1 MHPMLN
7 IAIRA
12 ARAGG
17 AVIVRHVDRLDIVKV
32 AEKARNDFVSDV
44 DRMAEEI
51 IVDTILRSYP
61 QHEILAEE
69 SGAAG
74 SSEFQWVIDPLDGTT
89 NFLHGLPHYCVSV
102 ALLHRGKLDQA
113 VVFDPISQELFTA
126 TRGAGAQLDN
136 KRIRASQRKGL
147 KHTLVGTG
155 FPFRE
160 LHHLDSFMG
169 SLAAVIPHTAGVRRS
184 GSAALDLAYV
194 AAGRLDGF
202 WEFGL
207 APWDMA
213 AGALLVREAGGIVTD
228 CEGGESYMDSGNIIA
243 AGAKVIPE
251 LSALVQPHARRR
263 RLEQN
268 P

>member
-1 MHPMLN
+1 MLN

-17 AVIVRHVDRLDIVKV
+17 AVIVRHVDRVDTLTIT
-32 AEKARNDFVSDV
+32 EKARNDFVSEV
-44 DRMAEEI
+44 DRMAEEV
-51 IVDTILRSYP
+51 IVETILRSYP
-61 QHEILAEE
+61 GHEILAEE
-69 SGAAG
+69 SGAKG
-74 SSEFQWVIDPLDGTT
+74 QSEFQWVIDPLDGTT
-89 NFLHGLPHYCVSV
+89 NFLHGVPHYCVSV
-102 ALLHRGKLDQA
+102 ALIHRGRLDQA

-126 TRGAGAQLDN
+126 TRGGGAQMDN

-147 KHTLVGTG
+147 KHALVSTG
-155 FPFRE
+155 FAFRE
-160 LHHLDSFMG
+160 LNHLDSFMAG
-169 SLAAVIPHTAGVRRS
+169 LAAVVPHAASVRNS

-228 CEGGESYMDSGNIIA
+228 CEGGEKYLQSGTIIA
-243 AGAKVIPE
+243 AGPKVIPE
-251 LSALVQPHARRR
+251 LSALLQPHARRR
-263 RLEQN
+263 RLEQR

>member
-1 MHPMLN
+1 MLN

-17 AVIVRHVDRLDIVKV
+17 AVIVRHVDRVDSLVV
-32 AEKARNDFVSDV
+32 TEKARNDFVSDV
-44 DRMAEEI
+44 DRMAEEV

-61 QHEILAEE
+61 QHAILAEE
-69 SGAAG
+69 SGARG
-74 SSEFQWVIDPLDGTT
+74 DSEFQWVIDPLDGTT

-102 ALLHRGKLDQA
+102 ALLHRGKFDQA

-126 TRGAGAQLDN
+126 TRGGGAQMDN

-147 KHTLVGTG
+147 KHALVGTG
-155 FPFRE
+155 FPFRQ
-160 LHHLDSFMG
+160 LNHLDSFMG
-169 SLAAVIPHTAGVRRS
+169 SLAAVIPHTAGVRRT

-207 APWDMA
+207 APWDIA

-228 CEGGESYMDSGNIIA
+228 CEGGENYMDSGNIIA
-243 AGAKVIPE
+243 AGPKVVAE
-251 LSALVQPHARRR
+251 LGALIQPHARRR

-268 P
+268 A

>member
-17 AVIVRHVDRLDIVKV
+17 TVIVRHVDRVDTVV
-32 AEKARNDFVSDV
+32 VTEKARNDFVSDV
-44 DRMAEEI
+44 DRMAEEVI
-51 IVDTILRSYP
+51 IDTILRSYP
-61 QHEILAEE
+61 QHGILAEE
-69 SGAAG
+69 SGARG
-74 SSEFQWVIDPLDGTT
+74 DSEYQWVIDPLDGTT

-102 ALLHRGKLDQA
+102 ALLHRGRLDQA

-126 TRGAGAQLDN
+126 TRGGGAQMDN

-147 KHTLVGTG
+147 KHALLGTG
-155 FPFRE
+155 SPIRQ
-160 LHHLDSFMG
+160 LKHLDSFMA
-169 SLAAVIPHTAGVRRS
+169 SLAAVIPHTAGVRRT

-207 APWDMA
+207 APWDIA

-228 CEGGESYMDSGNIIA
+228 CEGGENYMDSGNIIA
-243 AGAKVIPE
+243 AGPKVVAE
-251 LSALVQPHARRR
+251 LGALIQPHARRR
-263 RLEQN
+263 QLEQN
-268 P
+268 A